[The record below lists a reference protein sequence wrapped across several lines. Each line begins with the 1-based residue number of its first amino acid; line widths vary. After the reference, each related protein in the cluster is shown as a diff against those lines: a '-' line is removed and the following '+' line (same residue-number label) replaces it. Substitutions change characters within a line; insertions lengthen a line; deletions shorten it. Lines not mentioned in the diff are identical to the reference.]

1 VCCPSCGKKKRNN
14 SLAILRIE
22 YWSDLTKLNS
32 HQPCPLLLL
41 EFLENDIEVPPGA
54 AASALQVVVL
64 KLIRQF
70 EV

>member
-1 VCCPSCGKKKRNN
+1 VCCPSCGKKKRTN
-14 SLAILRIE
+14 SSTILRIE
-22 YWSDLTKLNS
+22 RWSDLTNAQFPTS
-32 HQPCPLLLL
+32 PLLLL
-41 EFLENDIEVPPGA
+41 EFLENDIEVPTRA